1 MAKIMILGG
10 TGFLGYYTALAA
22 LKKGYEV
29 GSISVDD
36 INLKGW
42 FPSEIKTQFGDLF
55 SLDEDKLAEMMKG
68 YDYMVYSVG
77 PDDRV
82 TPPAPAK
89 AFFFDR
95 LVTACAKCFRAAEKA
110 GVKKAVVYNS
120 YFNYFNTLYPDAH
133 LAENHVYVAARV
145 AQGKILNEQKK
156 NMEVVVLELPYIF
169 GSMPERMPLWKGVF
183 LDRFAYNK
191 KIIFFPKGSTSMI
204 AVEHVGEAGVGAI
217 EFGKD
222 GAYYPVADE
231 NHTFNWMLDEMM
243 IGAMGKKRKIINPAG
258 WVCGLGAK
266 SIINKDKKEGKE
278 AGLNLQKVMTDIMS
292 KDMVIPQ
299 EEIDRVCNE
308 LHIGRGGLAESI
320 HTMVQRCYPNHSFK

>member
-36 INLKGW
+36 IDLKGW
-42 FPSEIKTQFGDLF
+42 FPSEIKVQFGDLF
-55 SLDEDKLAEMMKG
+55 TLEEDKLAEMMKG

-120 YFNYFNTLYPDAH
+120 YFNYFNTLYPEAH

-169 GSMPERMPLWKGVF
+169 GSMPQRIPLWKGVF
-183 LDRFAYNK
+183 LDRFAYKK

-204 AVEHVGEAGVGAI
+204 AVEHVGEAGVGAL
-217 EFGKD
+217 EYGKD

-258 WVCGLGAK
+258 WLCGLGAK
-266 SIINKDKKEGKE
+266 SIIKKDKKAGKE

-299 EEIDRVCNE
+299 EEIDRVCTE

-320 HTMVQRCYPNHSFK
+320 HSMVQRCYPNNSFK